1 MRVRAAPGPHVMP
14 FVRAS
19 LVRGRAVVP
28 ALPVGWAVRRWTA
41 LNPPAHSFAGCLIEE
56 QHGAG

>member
-1 MRVRAAPGPHVMP
+1 MP

-19 LVRGRAVVP
+19 LVRGRAVVR
-28 ALPVGWAVRRWTA
+28 ALPVGWAVRWWTA
-41 LNPPAHSFAGCLIEE
+41 LNPPVCSFAGLIEE